1 MRATSR
7 PAAWNV
13 TACVACEHSRVA
25 DTRVCGLFVLSR
37 ENTQLLESAPDA
49 MFLTLAAYAGVEPTP
64 LVTRALGAAPP
75 TCVSTVSRPPDSRTK
90 GNKYKDY
97 QLILYGPV
105 RPVLHAIANTVD
117 VSNHDAGRNMLVSYM
132 HPDTCSMRLLTRRL
146 AFVCAIC
153 LALCRAAAAQPL
165 TLDTPDERG
174 AFSIGT
180 LSFTP
185 GTLAL
190 VGHDTNM
197 MRAVGA
203 PPSGEVFD
211 VAQVEAWWKPGRYR
225 VSGVAAFEYERE
237 LRDSRTGTYNNA
249 QELNV
254 FALTGR
260 IRPSFTFSRHNHFAP
275 PTDFSGFELGLKSRR
290 IETQS
295 EGNLST
301 LVGARTRLVGSAR
314 LAGISYDADAR
325 YQNVSL
331 QDNLNRL
338 GRYGALS
345 LEHSLTAQTV
355 VFELV
360 EVGHDHYARTPLR
373 DGRASFVGIGVRAQA
388 TAILSGSAF
397 IGRRVYSSKTSALD
411 NFQGLNWQA
420 NLAFSRPRYNVFLDA
435 RRDYYA
441 SYSAGLGRYVSTGG
455 SLYASGH
462 VSTRFDVYATT
473 SRYGLDY
480 AVRVPGAASRYQS
493 NGAGIVYH
501 FARAL
506 VGATSEFYAQRG
518 GGALHGQR
526 FTTYVQI
533 GGGRI
538 RRLDRPLPGER

>member
-1 MRATSR
+1 MRMLAYRLSL
-7 PAAWNV
+7 V
-13 TACVACEHSRVA
+13 CVIS
-25 DTRVCGLFVLSR
+25 
-37 ENTQLLESAPDA
+37 
-49 MFLTLAAYAGVEPTP
+49 
-64 LVTRALGAAPP
+64 
-75 TCVSTVSRPPDSRTK
+75 
-90 GNKYKDY
+90 
-97 QLILYGPV
+97 
-105 RPVLHAIANTVD
+105 
-117 VSNHDAGRNMLVSYM
+117 
-132 HPDTCSMRLLTRRL
+132 
-146 AFVCAIC
+146 
-153 LALCRAAAAQPL
+153 LALCRVVSAQPTL
-165 TLDTPDERG
+165 TLDVPDQQG
-174 AFSIGT
+174 VFTMGT

-185 GTLAL
+185 STLAL

-211 VAQVEAWWKPGRYR
+211 VAQVEAWWRPGRYR

-237 LRDSRTGTYNNA
+237 LRQSQKNTYNNA

-254 FALTGR
+254 YGLTGR

-295 EGNLST
+295 EANLST

-314 LAGISYDADAR
+314 LTGISYDADAR

-331 QDNLNRL
+331 QDNLNRV

-345 LEHSLTAQTV
+345 LEHSLTKQTV

-360 EVGHDHYARTPLR
+360 EVGHEHYARTPQR
-373 DGRASFVGIGVRAQA
+373 DGRASFIGIGVRAEA
-388 TAILSGSAF
+388 TALLSGSAF
-397 IGRRVYSSKTSALD
+397 IGRRVYSSKTSTLD

-420 NLAFSRPRYNVFLDA
+420 NVAFTRPRYNVLLDA

-441 SYSAGLGRYVSTGG
+441 SYSVGLGRYSSTGG

-462 VSTRFDVYATT
+462 VSTRIDVYATT
-473 SRYGLDY
+473 TRYGLQY
-480 AVRVPGAASRYQS
+480 SVNTPGLATRYSS

-501 FARAL
+501 FSRSL
-506 VGATSEFYAQRG
+506 VGATSEFYRQRG

-533 GGGRI
+533 GAGRI